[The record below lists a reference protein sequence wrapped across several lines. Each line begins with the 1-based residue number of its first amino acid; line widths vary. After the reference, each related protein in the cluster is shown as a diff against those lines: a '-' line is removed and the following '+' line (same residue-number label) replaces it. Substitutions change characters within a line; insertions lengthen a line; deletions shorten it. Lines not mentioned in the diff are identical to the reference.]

1 MRSDFEDKTRTSC
14 IGRTQKGQ
22 KKDIYFVQLTHTQM
36 YIF

>member
-14 IGRTQKGQ
+14 PGRTQKGQ
-22 KKDIYFVQLTHTQM
+22 KKDIYFAKLTHTQM